1 MSALI
6 ARRQFLLSSLA
17 MASASVETTGLV
29 AQTRKLGDRPIKIIV
44 PFAAGGG
51 VDVFARLLSENLR
64 QKNGLTIIVDN
75 RAGAN
80 GSIGGNAVKTAE
92 PDGTTLLFSA
102 GTHVMA
108 RQVMKNAPYDPIDD
122 FAAIARV
129 GEAPMMLVV
138 APKVAANNIAELIA
152 EARKAPA
159 KWNFATSALGAPG
172 HLAELDFKRLAGL
185 NLPIQPYRGTAPALN
200 DVAGG
205 HVQLM
210 IDPVLALLPLANAK
224 QVKGL
229 AVTTAK
235 RTPLVPDYPTA
246 AESGLPGM
254 DHSSWYGVWGPKKLP
269 AELVAELNTM
279 INNAVQEL
287 KTEGQL
293 AKLGIEPVSETTSQ
307 FEAFAKSYVT
317 RNGELLRASNFEA
330 I

>member
-6 ARRQFLLSSLA
+6 ARRQFILSSLA
-17 MASASVETTGLV
+17 TTLAALV
-29 AQTRKLGDRPIKIIV
+29 PAPSIAQARKLGDRPIRVIV

-51 VDVFARLLSENLR
+51 VDVFARLLSEKLR

-80 GSIGGNAVKTAE
+80 GSIGGNVVKIAE

-108 RQVMKNAPYDPIDD
+108 RHVMKNAPYDPLDD
-122 FAAIARV
+122 FTAIARV
-129 GEAPMMLVV
+129 GEAPMLLI
-138 APKVAANNIAELIA
+138 ASPKASPNNIPEVIA
-152 EARKAPA
+152 EARKAPE

-172 HLAELDFKRLAGL
+172 HLAELDFNRLAGL

-205 HVQLM
+205 HVQLL

-224 QVKGL
+224 QVKAF

-235 RTPLVPDYPTA
+235 RTPLAPDYPTV
-246 AESGLPGM
+246 AESGLAGM

-269 AELVAELNTM
+269 GDLVAQLNTT
-279 INNAVQEL
+279 INDVVQEL
-287 KTEGQL
+287 KREGQL
-293 AKLGIEPVSETTSQ
+293 AKLGIEPVSETPAQ
-307 FEAFAKSYVT
+307 FEAFARSYAS
-317 RNGELLRASNFEA
+317 RNGELLKASNFEA

>member
-6 ARRQFLLSSLA
+6 ARRRLILSSLA
-17 MASASVETTGLV
+17 LASATLVPASSV
-29 AQTRKLGDRPIKIIV
+29 AQTRKLGDRPLKIIV

-51 VDVFARLLSENLR
+51 VDVFGRLLSEKLR
-64 QKNGLTIIVDN
+64 QKNGLTIVVDN

-80 GSIGGNAVKTAE
+80 GSLGGNAVRTAE

-108 RQVMKNAPYDPIDD
+108 RQVMKNAPYDPIED

-129 GEAPMMLVV
+129 GEAPMMLV
-138 APKVAANNIAELIA
+138 ASPKIAANNIAELIA
-152 EARKAPA
+152 EARPAPE
-159 KWNFATSALGAPG
+159 KWNFATSALGSPG
-172 HLAELDFKRLAGL
+172 HLAELDLNRLAGL
-185 NLPIQPYRGTAPALN
+185 NLPIQAYRGTAPALN

-205 HVQLM
+205 HVQLL
-210 IDPVLALLPLANAK
+210 IDPVLALLPIANAK

-235 RTPLVPDYPTA
+235 RTPLAPDYPTA
-246 AESGLPGM
+246 TESGLPGM

-279 INNAVQEL
+279 INSAVQEL

-293 AKLGIEPVSETTSQ
+293 ARLGIEPVSETTSQ
-307 FEAFAKSYVT
+307 FEAFAKRYVT
-317 RNGELLRASNFEA
+317 RNGELLKASNFEA